1 MNHKK
6 LVLEVPAEKY
16 DEVIKAIERIT
27 GVPVINQSM
36 IGKKVFAF
44 NLIRVRESENDAW
57 TCDLF
62 MVVDDNAEIS
72 KTEEILR
79 NRISQFLKTKEG
91 WEANVRSSC
100 DFNWGDFVM
109 KLPDETL
116 GIYLD
121 AKDVQGGDFV
131 FAPDIRVD
139 QDELLAYDVSAS
151 GTVVLKN
158 LAGETQLECPG
169 EVDFSDGSV
178 TIDIDCG
185 DEEIDEEELFS
196 RVATGTIV
204 LTNGEEFELDPA
216 ELFNKLTN

>member
-1 MNHKK
+1 
-6 LVLEVPAEKY
+6 
-16 DEVIKAIERIT
+16 
-27 GVPVINQSM
+27 M

-62 MVVDDNAEIS
+62 MVVDDNAETS
-72 KTEEILR
+72 KTKEILR
-79 NRISQFLKTKEG
+79 DRISQFLKTKEG

-100 DFNWGDFVM
+100 DFNWDNFVM
-109 KLPDETL
+109 ELSNETF

-121 AKDVQGGDFV
+121 AKDIQGGDIV
-131 FAPDIRVD
+131 LAPDIRVD

-158 LAGETQLECPG
+158 LAGETQFECPG

-178 TIDIDCG
+178 TIDIDRG

-204 LTNGEEFELDPA
+204 LTNGEEFELNPA